1 MSWPPRAPAP
11 APGAPAETREVIVQP
26 REPRP
31 DVFFL
36 AGRVKPGYERKP
48 AILQRRNCGSC
59 AWFGF
64 EHFRTDGNSRF
75 KRPVPDLRA
84 GEAEGVLPD
93 QGAGLEGVR
102 DGVLRDQLSRSDR
115 LTARLRA
122 AQTTVQVSPPL
133 MSASRRSAGSPG
145 AASPAVRSWA
155 RAWSSYVARS
165 TCRKIPIGEVC
176 R

>member
-1 MSWPPRAPAP
+1 MAAVRGRRWLVAVLLGVVAAAAPVP
-11 APGAPAETREVIVQP
+11 ALGAPAETREVIVKP

-48 AILQRRNCGSC
+48 AILQRRNCGGC

-84 GEAEGVLPD
+84 GERKVCYRIKVPASKGF
-93 QGAGLEGVR
+93 A
-102 DGVLRDQLSRSDR
+102 
-115 LTARLRA
+115 TAYSETSCL
-122 AQTTVQVSPPL
+122 
-133 MSASRRSAGSPG
+133 G
-145 AASPAVRSWA
+145 
-155 RAWSSYVARS
+155 
-165 TCRKIPIGEVC
+165 PIA
-176 R
+176 

>member
-1 MSWPPRAPAP
+1 MAAVRGRRWLVAVLLGVVAAAAPVP
-11 APGAPAETREVIVQP
+11 ALGAPAETREVIVKP

-48 AILQRRNCGSC
+48 AILQRRNCGGC

-64 EHFRTDGNSRF
+64 EHFRTDGHSRF

-84 GEAEGVLPD
+84 GEREGLLPD

-102 DGVLRDQLSRSDR
+102 DGVLRDQLSRPDR
-115 LTARLRA
+115 LTVRPRARLR
-122 AQTTVQVSPPL
+122 
-133 MSASRRSAGSPG
+133 RRSRCP
-145 AASPAVRSWA
+145 R
-155 RAWSSYVARS
+155 R
-165 TCRKIPIGEVC
+165 
-176 R
+176 

>member
-1 MSWPPRAPAP
+1 MAVVRGRRWLVAVLLGVVAAAPVQAL
-11 APGAPAETREVIVQP
+11 GAPAETREVIVKP

-64 EHFRTDGNSRF
+64 EDFRTDGNSRF

-84 GEAEGVLPD
+84 GQRKVCYRIKVPAS
-93 QGAGLEGVR
+93 QGFA
-102 DGVLRDQLSRSDR
+102 
-115 LTARLRA
+115 TAYSETSCL
-122 AQTTVQVSPPL
+122 
-133 MSASRRSAGSPG
+133 G
-145 AASPAVRSWA
+145 
-155 RAWSSYVARS
+155 
-165 TCRKIPIGEVC
+165 PIA
-176 R
+176 